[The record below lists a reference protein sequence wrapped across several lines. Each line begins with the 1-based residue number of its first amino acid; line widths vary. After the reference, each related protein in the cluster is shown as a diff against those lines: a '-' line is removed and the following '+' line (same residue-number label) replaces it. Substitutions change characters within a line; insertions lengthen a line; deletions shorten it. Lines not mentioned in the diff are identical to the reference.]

1 MTQQSRQLP
10 TGSYYDVL
18 EVSPKASIE
27 VVRAAYKSLMQRHHP
42 DKSADPVESACRAPL
57 IAQAYAV
64 LSDADLRKAYDKSCA
79 QIDLQTAQ
87 RAAPSPGQPSIPSPR
102 RAVSPK
108 AGPSIYAWLLML
120 FIIVGGGIAVWLT
133 SKEKVPK
140 ASANSPS
147 ADTTGTTSEVS
158 KHNNPPSGFVV
169 DRPGIAAAEDPQS
182 RTIPDLLSSLSVELM
197 SGGSGQPH
205 VLRIGQVGV
214 RVDVPDAGRW
224 VKKIENQRTPLVRT
238 VLGKLATAQ
247 YDELIKPEGDLYLKQ
262 LIANAV
268 VEAIGLDV
276 AMAASSVPAAPAS
289 AASASEAARP
299 LPPRLVEVLLP
310 QSFSVR

>member
-42 DKSADPVESACRAPL
+42 DKSADPVESARRAPL

-64 LSDADLRKAYDKSCA
+64 LSDADLRKAYDKSCI
-79 QIDLQTAQ
+79 QIDLQSAQ
-87 RAAPSPGQPSIPSPR
+87 RAAPSPAQLSPRSHR
-102 RAVSPK
+102 RAVSPGG
-108 AGPSIYAWLLML
+108 GPSIYAWLLML
-120 FIIVGGGIAVWLT
+120 FIIVGGGTAVWLT

-140 ASANSPS
+140 APANSPR
-147 ADTTGTTSEVS
+147 ADTTGTTSEAS
-158 KHNNPPSGFVV
+158 KNNNPPAGFVI
-169 DRPGIAAAEDPQS
+169 DRPGIAAAEDSQS
-182 RTIPDLLSSLSVELM
+182 RTVPDLLSSLSVDLM
-197 SGGSGQPH
+197 PGGSGAPR
-205 VLRIGQVGV
+205 VLRVGQVGV

-224 VKKIENQRTPLVRT
+224 VQKIENQRATLVRI

-247 YDELIKPEGDLYLKQ
+247 YEELIKPEGDLYLKQ

-268 VEAIGLDV
+268 VEAIGLDA
-276 AMAASSVPAAPAS
+276 AMAASSVPVASAS
-289 AASASEAARP
+289 AASTSGAARL
-299 LPPRLVEVLLP
+299 LPPPLVEVLLP